1 MGDTVPARS
10 SYQAELEQLRLQVE
24 LMGVR
29 VDQNLERM
37 RTVLLHGD
45 PREAEHALA
54 ADDEIDAMQVSLTER
69 CYDLLAREQ
78 PVASDLRL
86 IVSVVRITAELERV
100 GDLALRV
107 VKLAPDYEL
116 LKRSDRDLRPAGRPR
131 RPRAGPLPAGV
142 AGLRHAVPRGWPT
155 RSATASPEV
164 GHLTDRLVGEV
175 HRLQGD
181 DAVAVAVKAMTAGQ
195 ALSRIDDHATVL
207 GARLRYL
214 FTGDPDHLAAEV
226 R

>member
-1 MGDTVPARS
+1 MPARAA
-10 SYQAELEQLRLQVE
+10 YLAELDQLRMQVE

-37 RTVLLHGD
+37 RSVLHHGD
-45 PREAEHALA
+45 EREAARALA

-86 IVSVVRITAELERV
+86 IVSAIRITAELERI

-107 VKLAPDYEL
+107 VKLAPDHAL
-116 LKRSDRDLRPAGRPR
+116 L
-131 RPRAGPLPAGV
+131 
-142 AGLRHAVPRGWPT
+142 T
-155 RSATASPEV
+155 RSREVFDLLAALADLALEHYRLALRSFAAQSTELAVEVTSASPEV
-164 GHLTDRLVGEV
+164 GHLADRLVAEV
-175 HRLQGD
+175 HRLDGG
-181 DAVAVAVKAMTAGQ
+181 DAVALAVKAMTAGQ
-195 ALSRIDDHATVL
+195 ALSRIDDHASVL

>member
-1 MGDTVPARS
+1 MTPARS
-10 SYQAELEQLRLQVE
+10 SYLAELEQLRLQVE

-37 RTVLLHGD
+37 RSVLHHGD
-45 PREAEHALA
+45 RREAELAIA

-86 IVSVVRITAELERV
+86 IVSVIRITAELERI

-107 VKLAPDYEL
+107 VKLAPDQPLLASSSEVFDLLAALADLALDHYRLALRSFAAQSTEL
-116 LKRSDRDLRPAGRPR
+116 AEEVSAG
-131 RPRAGPLPAGV
+131 
-142 AGLRHAVPRGWPT
+142 
-155 RSATASPEV
+155 SPEV

-181 DAVAVAVKAMTAGQ
+181 DAVVLAVKAMTAGQ
-195 ALSRIDDHATVL
+195 ALSRVDDHATVL